1 MVNHDKQIM
10 FAALF
15 LFHWCLC
22 PCMSPFL
29 IVTVLY
35 LYLFWVKL
43 YGMFAITADKNPAT
57 IARCETRN
65 YSGWHVSYLVPHLT
79 SFENSN
85 LNHPNY
91 CSSLKSMNSVHT
103 HLHGKTHVCFF
114 EPSPEPIMTWRK
126 CQELQRTGPPHQP
139 SLSVWYHQPSTS
151 TQTQFSPRGCSGGP
165 TTFKNSPWY
174 FPMILSHDI
183 PMIFPLYHHDIPWY
197 SHINHQV
204 VRRQV
209 DLELESLEC
218 QRSSHG
224 ILRLGAPNGDPCP
237 TWWCSGNIMG

>member
-1 MVNHDKQIM
+1 M
-10 FAALF
+10 F
-15 LFHWCLC
+15 
-22 PCMSPFL
+22 MSMYVPVSDCNRFIPVPFL
-29 IVTVLY
+29 G
-35 LYLFWVKL
+35 K
-43 YGMFAITADKNPAT
+43 T
-57 IARCETRN
+57 IWNVRY
-65 YSGWHVSYLVPHLT
+65 YSGQESCNNSKMWHVSYLVPHLT

-174 FPMILSHDI
+174 FPWYYPMTFPWYSHCTTMISHDI
-183 PMIFPLYHHDIPWY
+183 PI
-197 SHINHQV
+197 
-204 VRRQV
+204 
-209 DLELESLEC
+209 
-218 QRSSHG
+218 
-224 ILRLGAPNGDPCP
+224 
-237 TWWCSGNIMG
+237 